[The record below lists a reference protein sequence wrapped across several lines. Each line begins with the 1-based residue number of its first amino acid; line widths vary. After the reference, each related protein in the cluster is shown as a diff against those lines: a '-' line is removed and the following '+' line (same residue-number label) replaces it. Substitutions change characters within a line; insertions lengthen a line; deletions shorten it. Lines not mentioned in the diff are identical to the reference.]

1 MRPRPEQPEGHESKC
16 PCLAC
21 NTWANDLLD
30 WESEEV
36 QAGRNPW
43 ADVLGSCEGI

>member
-21 NTWANDLLD
+21 DVWAYDLLD
-30 WESEEV
+30 WEDEEV
-36 QAGRNPW
+36 KAGRNPW
-43 ADVLGSCEGI
+43 AEFRR

>member
-1 MRPRPEQPEGHESKC
+1 MRPRPEQPEEHESKC

-30 WESEEV
+30 WEGEEV